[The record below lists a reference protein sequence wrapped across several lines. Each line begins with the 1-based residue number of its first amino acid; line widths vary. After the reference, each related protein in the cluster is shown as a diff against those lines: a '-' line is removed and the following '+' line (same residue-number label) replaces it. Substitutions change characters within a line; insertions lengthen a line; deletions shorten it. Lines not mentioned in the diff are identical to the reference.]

1 MRWMT
6 SLRGTS
12 ASNRRKSSM
21 NSAER
26 CWRRTIPR
34 TVPVCTSNAASR
46 SAVPWRTYSNSR
58 RAGWPGATG
67 WLGAQGVRT
76 PMPVFSSTQK
86 VGPSVG
92 GCSCTSITS
101 TALST
106 KAGSRSSIQESK
118 TVQAQ
123 VVRLEDAP
131 HGALAGRAQAQ
142 LGVRLDVLRQVGDRP
157 VRLPLPAQLGGRL
170 ARQDDDGRLL
180 GGGIAAGRR
189 AVRAIPQPGQPL
201 GGKALPPVL
210 HGVPGHAQRR
220 GNGRVARAVG
230 GPQHDLRPPRLLLG
244 TGAGPGDPVQLGPL
258 VWG

>member
-12 ASNRRKSSM
+12 ASRRRKSAM

-26 CWRRTIPR
+26 CWRRTKPR

-46 SAVPWRTYSNSR
+46 SAVPWRTYSNAR

-86 VGPSVG
+86 SGPSVG
-92 GCSCTSITS
+92 GCSSISITA
-101 TALST
+101 TALGT
-106 KAGSRSSIQESK
+106 KSGSRSSIQESK

-123 VVRLEDAP
+123 VVRPEDAP

-142 LGVRLDVLRQVGDRP
+142 LGVRLDVLCQVGDRP
-157 VRLPLPAQLGGRL
+157 VRLPLPAPSGGRL
-170 ARQDDDGRLL
+170 ARQDDDGGLL
-180 GGGIAAGRR
+180 RRTIAAGRR
-189 AVRAIPQPGQPL
+189 AVGAIPQPGQPL
-201 GGKALPPVL
+201 
-210 HGVPGHAQRR
+210 R
-220 GNGRVARAVG
+220 
-230 GPQHDLRPPRLLLG
+230 G
-244 TGAGPGDPVQLGPL
+244 TGAGTDDPFQLRPL
-258 VWG
+258 VWA